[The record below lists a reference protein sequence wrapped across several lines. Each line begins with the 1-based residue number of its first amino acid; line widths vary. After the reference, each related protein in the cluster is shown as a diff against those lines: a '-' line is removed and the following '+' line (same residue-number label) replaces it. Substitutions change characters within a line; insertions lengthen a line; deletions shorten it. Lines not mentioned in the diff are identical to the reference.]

1 MTVDLMNPEYTYEY
15 ILADMLRRVP
25 DNIDKREGSIIFDAM
40 APAALKLAEAYFIM
54 FAERDLYFLDTAEG
68 EYLDRKGLE
77 YSIERKQATYALRK
91 GTFSDAESNLIDVP
105 IGERFRINDVSFVVE
120 SQISTGVFRLRC
132 EQLGSMG
139 NSYSGI
145 MLPLGN
151 NVSYVASAILGD
163 ILIYGED
170 IESDDSYRQRILN
183 NIVNTEC
190 DGNVAQYLKW
200 ASQFEGI
207 GSAKVLPLANGPNT
221 VKVSITDSSNK
232 AASSELIKAFQDYL
246 DPGSTG
252 LGNGKAPIG
261 AKVTVVTGNI
271 KTININA
278 NVVLVQGQSGVVG
291 AEETIE
297 EYFAK
302 LTYKEDRVSYIGV
315 ASVILNLSSVY
326 EVRSLTM
333 NGSTSDIL
341 LSSEDIP
348 TLGTLEIGVV

>member
-1 MTVDLMNPEYTYEY
+1 MYENITYES
-15 ILADMLRRVP
+15 ILQDMLDRLP
-25 DNIDKREGSIIFDAM
+25 NTIDKREGSIIYDAL
-40 APAALKLAEAYFIM
+40 APAALKLAEAYFTLDNNL
-54 FAERDLYFLDTAEG
+54 DLVFLDTAVG
-68 EYLDRKGLE
+68 EYLTRKCLEYGVDRKE
-77 YSIERKQATYALRK
+77 ATYAIRK
-91 GTFSDAESNLIDVP
+91 AEFRDENNNLLDIE
-105 IGERFRINDVSFVVE
+105 IGSRFGIEDIALQAIER
-120 SQISTGVFRLRC
+120 ISLGVFKLQC
-132 EQLGSMG
+132 EQSGIIGNGYIG
-139 NSYSGI
+139 NSLI
-145 MLPLGN
+145 PIDNIPRLGT
-151 NVSYVASAILGD
+151 ATLGE

-170 IESDDSYRQRILN
+170 TESDESLRARTKTAIAN
-183 NIVNTEC
+183 SET
-190 DGNVAQYLKW
+190 DGNINQYLRW
-200 ASQFEGI
+200 ANDFNGI
-207 GSAKVLPLANGPNT
+207 GRSKIFPLANGPNT
-221 VKVSITDSSNK
+221 VKISITDSSNK